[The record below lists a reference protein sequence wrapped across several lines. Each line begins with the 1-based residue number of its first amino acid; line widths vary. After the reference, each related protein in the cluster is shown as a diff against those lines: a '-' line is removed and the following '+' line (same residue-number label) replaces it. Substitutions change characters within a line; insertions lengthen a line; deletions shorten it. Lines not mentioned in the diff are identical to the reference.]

1 MAMTLTIFTTPSL
14 CQMVWFLMQRKQG
27 IYMCTAGSE
36 LVWTHKESHKP
47 HHSLSTC
54 LNTNKKS
61 RRPDLSCEVKLAFF
75 PQSSFQMH
83 LRIKKN
89 KKKSV
94 WKFSVCS

>member
-47 HHSLSTC
+47 HHSPSPC
-54 LNTNKKS
+54 L
-61 RRPDLSCEVKLAFF
+61 RA
-75 PQSSFQMH
+75 
-83 LRIKKN
+83 
-89 KKKSV
+89 
-94 WKFSVCS
+94 